1 MRGDGGGRDGT
12 IRSRVKQLLLLGG
25 GHAHVEVLRRMAH
38 SPPRAV
44 RVSLVSP
51 RPTALYSGMVPG
63 VVAGHYAVADCTID
77 LRALAQR
84 AGAQW
89 VEASA
94 CGIDADAKR
103 IRLFD
108 GGDLGYDVLSLDI
121 GSITD
126 LGLIAGA
133 AQHALPVRPIEDFVH
148 AIDALIQRA
157 QRRFIGVVVVGG
169 GAAAVELAL
178 ALQFRLGT
186 HARVTLVTG
195 GTPPLP
201 AFPARVQARARHAL
215 RRLAVRVIEDSA
227 VEIGARAMRLAGG
240 EGLACDAA
248 VLAVGA
254 SPAPWLRTSGL
265 QLDAAGFVATGATLQ
280 SLSHLNVYAAGDTA
294 SRADAPHP
302 RSGVYAVRA
311 GPALAENLRRVLAG
325 ETPREHRPGAHA
337 LNLLACG
344 ARHAIASWGD
354 WSAEGRWVWGWK
366 DRIDRRFIARYR

>member
-1 MRGDGGGRDGT
+1 M
-12 IRSRVKQLLLLGG
+12 KHLLLLGG
-25 GHAHVEVLRRMAH
+25 GHAHVEVLRRIARTPLR
-38 SPPRAV
+38 SA

-51 RPTALYSGMVPG
+51 NPQALYSGMVPG
-63 VVAGHYAVADCTID
+63 VVAGHYEAADCAID
-77 LRALAQR
+77 LRGLAQR
-84 AGAQW
+84 SGAAW
-89 VEASA
+89 VPASA
-94 CGIDADAKR
+94 CGIDADANR

-126 LGLIAGA
+126 LSSIAGA
-133 AQHALPVRPIEDFVH
+133 AQHALPVRPIEDFARAV
-148 AIDALIQRA
+148 DDLITRA

-178 ALQFRLGT
+178 ALQYRLGP

-201 AFPARVQARARHAL
+201 AFPQGTQARARHAL
-215 RRLAVRVIEDSA
+215 RRLAVRVIEDS
-227 VEIGARAMRLAGG
+227 VLEIGARQLRLAGG

-254 SPAPWLRTSGL
+254 SPAPWLRASGL
-265 QLDAAGFVATGATLQ
+265 QLDAAGFVATGASLQ
-280 SLSHLNVYAAGDTA
+280 SLSHPNVYAVGDTA

-311 GPALAENLRRVLAG
+311 GAPLAENLRRTLAG
-325 ETPREHRPGAHA
+325 ETARGHRPGQRA
-337 LNLLACG
+337 LNLLAWG
-344 ARHAIASWGD
+344 ERHAIASWGE
-354 WSAEGRWVWGWK
+354 WSAEGRWVWWWK
-366 DRIDRRFIARYR
+366 DRIDRRFVARYR

>member
-1 MRGDGGGRDGT
+1 M
-12 IRSRVKQLLLLGG
+12 KQLLLLGG
-25 GHAHVEVLRRMAH
+25 GHAHVEVLRRIAR
-38 SPPRAV
+38 SRLPAT

-63 VVAGHYAVADCTID
+63 LVAGHYAVADCTID
-77 LRALAQR
+77 LRALAQQ
-84 AGAQW
+84 ADAQW
-89 VEASA
+89 VQASA
-94 CGIDADAKR
+94 CGIDSDAKR

-126 LGLIAGA
+126 LGTIPGA
-133 AQHALPVRPIEDFVH
+133 AQHALPVRPIEDFARAV
-148 AIDALIQRA
+148 DDLIARA

-178 ALQFRLGT
+178 ALQFRLGP
-186 HARVTLVTG
+186 HGRITLVTG
-195 GTPPLP
+195 GTAPLP
-201 AFPARVQARARHAL
+201 AFPPPVQARARHAL
-215 RRLAVRVIEDSA
+215 RRLAVRVIEDS
-227 VEIGARAMRLAGG
+227 VKEIGARDVRLAGG

-254 SPAPWLRTSGL
+254 SPAPWLRASGL

-280 SLSHLNVYAAGDTA
+280 SLSHPDVLAAGDTA

-325 ETPREHRPGAHA
+325 ETPREHRPGERA

-344 ARHAIASWGD
+344 PRHAIASWGER
-354 WSAEGRWVWGWK
+354 STEGRWVWWWK